1 MRWLFIWR
9 PHCNNSGMWLDTVFL
24 NVSYRKLGWY
34 IVQQSLIYKV
44 FFSFLRF
51 PLGWGPSLKTVE
63 RLSARSSGSLQQS
76 TLPRADWVH
85 MQRQRCVDAV
95 SRLCSLA
102 VQGGGE
108 IVGLHQLWK
117 FFRVQRSTAESF
129 QQEVSRSSKALVTC
143 FCPPS
148 SSFQNSLC

>member
-1 MRWLFIWR
+1 M
-9 PHCNNSGMWLDTVFL
+9 
-24 NVSYRKLGWY
+24 
-34 IVQQSLIYKV
+34 
-44 FFSFLRF
+44 
-51 PLGWGPSLKTVE
+51 VE

-85 MQRQRCVDAV
+85 MQRQRCVDSV

-108 IVGLHQLWK
+108 TVGLHQLWK

-129 QQEVSRSSKALVTC
+129 QQEVSRSSKAPLPASAHR
-143 FCPPS
+143 PPS
-148 SSFQNSLC
+148 SRILSVNLSSAILSSYHLLMITRVSRGSSFLANVICKLRSNTLKQKQNTVEVEPLSNVYPWKQK